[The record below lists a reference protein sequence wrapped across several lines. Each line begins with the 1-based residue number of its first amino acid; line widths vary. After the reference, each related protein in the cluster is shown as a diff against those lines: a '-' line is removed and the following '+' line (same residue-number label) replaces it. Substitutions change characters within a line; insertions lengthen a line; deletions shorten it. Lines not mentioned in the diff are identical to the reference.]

1 MKTAITKGLVGES
14 KKEMEREF
22 DASSLLRRRL
32 TALLLEKTN
41 TRRVKSL
48 SEDEYASPNWAYK
61 QADVV
66 GYERA
71 LHEVISLLE

>member
-1 MKTAITKGLVGES
+1 MKTAITKGLVGEA

-22 DASSLLRRRL
+22 EASSLLRRRL
-32 TALLLEKTN
+32 TALLFEKTN
-41 TRRVKSL
+41 TRRTKSI
-48 SEDEYASPNWAYK
+48 SEDEYSSPNWAYK